1 MANIFSIIWLNLR
14 DLAKRKQENPDD
26 KYLAESFSSTLDM
39 AKRSEPKSYEEF
51 KDS

>member
-14 DLAKRKQENPDD
+14 NLAKRKQDNPDD
-26 KYLAESFSSTLDM
+26 KNLSESFSRTLEI
-39 AKRSEPKSYEEF
+39 AKHSEPKSYEEF